1 MKKPAASLLADIEA
15 QHGFVFG
22 TPDDHASEH
31 AAPAATLSCS
41 NPKCKNRG
49 MPIVIH
55 EDTIRPV
62 HCGGLTRDDV
72 ACHAVLLEAE
82 QASEDVSRVILDTVS
97 PEILDQLIEQMEA
110 RKARR

>member
-1 MKKPAASLLADIEA
+1 MPKRSRLADIEA

-22 TPDDHASEH
+22 TPDDHETAH

-49 MPIVIH
+49 MPVVIH

-62 HCGGLTRDDV
+62 HCGGLTRDGH
-72 ACHAVLLEAE
+72 ACHAVLLEGDAP
-82 QASEDVSRVILDTVS
+82 QDDVSRVILDTVS
-97 PEILDQLIEQMEA
+97 PEVLDQLLEQLEK
-110 RKARR
+110 RKKTRR